1 MPMSVPTVDQS
12 SMGVQPL
19 AAPGVT
25 PVRNDAPQQMQQMGQ
40 AVQQAGELDLKT
52 GQTIGD
58 RLNDQVDEAKVKA
71 AEGAALGQANSI
83 NYDPQTGFLN
93 QKGQNAIDQYQPAV
107 QAVGK
112 AFQDQ
117 LDGLDNPIQKQ
128 MFTQLRQSHLLSIG
142 QQMAQHN
149 YQQTS
154 QYAGEAA
161 VGRANTASAAAAN
174 AFASYGQTDA
184 DGNTAA
190 GDYAKNLGIAEQETL
205 KAVGVMKG
213 APADSPVAQEALLSL
228 HTQIGTGVVSQM
240 LDARASYAKVQSVYD
255 DLKAKGFLDVR
266 AQDTLGRM
274 VKGYVDQESTRAAV
288 NQSLSDAVRASQG
301 QPTNATGT
309 PDYQF
314 PIQGATITAQ
324 PYDPEH
330 GAVTVNTPQASSIQA
345 PADGKVIQVGTDDNG
360 TFGMQIQHTDGSVT
374 TFSGLAASNVK
385 AGDQVQ
391 RGENVATS
399 GAPAVLWSLADKN
412 GNATD
417 PTKAGLAPVDLTKV
431 TDETVLGAALDDM
444 RKQVTDPYLQQQAT
458 SEMESIVR
466 HNQQMSNAAAT
477 QTYKQASDAFY
488 QGGMNW
494 RNIPPTTFN
503 QLTGEQQ
510 QQFKDKQTEEVLKNY
525 NQGQAF
531 KEMGETDLVSYFT
544 QHPDMVTPANID
556 AARPKLANSTYL
568 SLMGKAQD
576 YATNPQTV
584 IQAQDVNERV
594 KFYAEQAGVNTSPK
608 TPADKMTYD
617 TLMHSVQTGVDQ
629 IKEQNKGK
637 ATPEQVEGLIK
648 QQLIQHTIATPRSPW
663 NPLALF
669 SPNSTQQK
677 YGFQMPAGA
686 THVAPGSDG
695 KMHYTDGT
703 LDLGVV
709 Q

>member
-1 MPMSVPTVDQS
+1 
-12 SMGVQPL
+12 
-19 AAPGVT
+19 
-25 PVRNDAPQQMQQMGQ
+25 
-40 AVQQAGELDLKT
+40 
-52 GQTIGD
+52 
-58 RLNDQVDEAKVKA
+58 
-71 AEGAALGQANSI
+71 
-83 NYDPQTGFLN
+83 
-93 QKGQNAIDQYQPAV
+93 
-107 QAVGK
+107 
-112 AFQDQ
+112 
-117 LDGLDNPIQKQ
+117 
-128 MFTQLRQSHLLSIG
+128 
-142 QQMAQHN
+142 
-149 YQQTS
+149 
-154 QYAGEAA
+154 
-161 VGRANTASAAAAN
+161 
-174 AFASYGQTDA
+174 
-184 DGNTAA
+184 
-190 GDYAKNLGIAEQETL
+190 
-205 KAVGVMKG
+205 
-213 APADSPVAQEALLSL
+213 
-228 HTQIGTGVVSQM
+228 
-240 LDARASYAKVQSVYD
+240 
-255 DLKAKGFLDVR
+255 
-266 AQDTLGRM
+266 
-274 VKGYVDQESTRAAV
+274 
-288 NQSLSDAVRASQG
+288 
-301 QPTNATGT
+301 
-309 PDYQF
+309 
-314 PIQGATITAQ
+314 
-324 PYDPEH
+324 
-330 GAVTVNTPQASSIQA
+330 
-345 PADGKVIQVGTDDNG
+345 
-360 TFGMQIQHTDGSVT
+360 
-374 TFSGLAASNVK
+374 
-385 AGDQVQ
+385 
-391 RGENVATS
+391 
-399 GAPAVLWSLADKN
+399 
-412 GNATD
+412 
-417 PTKAGLAPVDLTKV
+417 
-431 TDETVLGAALDDM
+431 
-444 RKQVTDPYLQQQAT
+444 
-458 SEMESIVR
+458 VR